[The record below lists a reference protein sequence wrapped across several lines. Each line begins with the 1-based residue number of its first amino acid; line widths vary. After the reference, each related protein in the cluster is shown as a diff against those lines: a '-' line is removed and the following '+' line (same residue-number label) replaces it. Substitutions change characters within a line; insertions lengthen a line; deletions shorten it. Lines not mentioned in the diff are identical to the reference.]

1 MVIFAVRKWFY
12 ALREQNSLQ
21 QTRYT
26 NVGLTY
32 YQISYETWNIVM
44 GIVFSLDELFLQQF
58 SHLGVYRVSPTMYSL
73 GVACYFLTNWI
84 GQREKEKSASVSK
97 QTEQNSC
104 SGSCSLL
111 FMHSLQEKLL
121 NLATEL
127 LCWQQWSEKLSKK
140 KKNPNPEIKCT
151 YPTDKIPAL
160 SHPWSLKLCVFI
172 NTVIY
177 LMELFT
183 GKE

>member
-1 MVIFAVRKWFY
+1 MPNILKACGNDTEKFRVSLTSSPQKWTK
-12 ALREQNSLQ
+12 N
-21 QTRYT
+21 YT
-26 NVGLTY
+26 SHGWWFLLWENDFMCFESKTVGLTY

-44 GIVFSLDELFLQQF
+44 GIVFSLDELYFQQF
-58 SHLGVYRVSPTMYSL
+58 SHLGVYKVSPTMYSL

-97 QTEQNSC
+97 QREQNSC

-140 KKNPNPEIKCT
+140 KSKSWN
-151 YPTDKIPAL
+151 
-160 SHPWSLKLCVFI
+160 
-172 NTVIY
+172 
-177 LMELFT
+177 
-183 GKE
+183 

>member
-12 ALREQNSLQ
+12 VLREQNSLQ

-44 GIVFSLDELFLQQF
+44 GIVFSLDELYLQQF

-73 GVACYFLTNWI
+73 SVACYFLTNWI

-97 QTEQNSC
+97 QREQNSC

-140 KKNPNPEIKCT
+140 KNPNPEIKCT
-151 YPTDKIPAL
+151 YPTDIIPAL
-160 SHPWSLKLCVFI
+160 SHPWSLKPISMCFH
-172 NTVIY
+172 
-177 LMELFT
+177 
-183 GKE
+183 